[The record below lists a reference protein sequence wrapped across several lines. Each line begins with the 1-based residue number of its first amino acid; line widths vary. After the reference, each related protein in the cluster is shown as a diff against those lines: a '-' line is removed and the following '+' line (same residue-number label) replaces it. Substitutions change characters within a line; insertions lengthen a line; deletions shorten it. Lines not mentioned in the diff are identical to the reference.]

1 VATAGLSTAAV
12 GTDTAIVAQNG
23 TTRTVEALSTG
34 EAIETFYDYYDAE
47 AHTTKDFSIRD
58 TTIVFLWEGPKGLS
72 LVVINDRRDD
82 PDGGDVRMR
91 FEGLPEE
98 ASWAVRD
105 DDPGND
111 QYTTGPDVW
120 TADWQWNGAHTDGA
134 AIRGGLDG
142 AFEVTISAD
151 FQNGIDEL
159 VFLTGDAGSPDRVG
173 LSTTDPF
180 TIRSGIGASFEPPAD
195 VTVGDSVRLNG
206 SPSTGGRTSISL
218 YQWDVDGDGAY
229 ERTGERIDHVFDRPG
244 TYPVTLKVIG
254 ENGKTDTTTRTVGVS
269 PPASVAIGEAGTVE
283 TTAEWRRVTLNG
295 TYEDPVVVTGPPS
308 AGGDPAHTRVR
319 NVTADGF
326 EVRLEEWN
334 YTDGT
339 HAAERVG
346 YLVVEAGRHR
356 IGSNH
361 SLVAG
366 STATNETFSRVGYDD
381 LGGPAVVSTTVVGRN
396 GSAPVVTRHRNV
408 GATGFDVRLQGVES
422 AAKAGVERPAER
434 VDYVAFEAGTA
445 TTYATRVVAGTTEFS
460 DTNSYYSSGAPTASV
475 SFRTSVDDPAILG
488 SIQTFAG
495 ADTASVRT
503 TSRSSTGASFELEE
517 DTSVD
522 DEVAHNAETLGYVA
536 LGSPGLL
543 FGGGDGDG
551 DRLRAVINQSIATP
565 ADGRQVV
572 FDAANST
579 APSAGVDR
587 YEWRFGDGTTA
598 TGERVFHSFDE
609 PGRYPVTLTVVA
621 DGQRELTTTLVDVT
635 DTGNRSGGGGGDD
648 GDVTVTGV
656 TPSKP
661 GTIVEDVV
669 FRNTYSANVVAVGNA
684 TVRNVTFEVDGRT
697 YVDRDGS
704 DGWSRSIDVSVLD
717 GDTALTVTAH
727 TVDGQ
732 SDSYTAGIDVVG
744 VPGWVVQLNRTGQV
758 SYDDGKLR
766 LQKTVPDPPVDVS
779 VTVPGVP
786 VVGGEQSFETRASF
800 GVVYDMPDGTATLM
814 GSGLLEAQVLGR
826 PGSGEIGARGRLAVR
841 GDEWRFQRGTV
852 YAEVSITA
860 WRTNLRIPGVPY
872 SPAADLSVSPN
883 ARLEADIAP
892 DDGAVT
898 VTGGTI
904 TPGVTATGEVS
915 VDAGVASATGT
926 VTGDVSGSVDVPEPY
941 NPRARAEL
949 RGSVTVATFGLDR
962 GYTVGPYVQRIGYGD
977 STAAVPVTAVS
988 AGGWSVAPHRGTA
1001 PLGADGAVR
1010 AAGAADP
1017 AEALAVRPGDRV
1029 DRLTDDRL
1037 ADRSPAIA
1045 TVNGSGG
1052 VAVWSRQPADK
1063 PVLAGRD
1070 VYWSRTN
1077 AAGDGWSEPRPIV
1090 DTNLTELDPVVAH
1103 DPATNRTVAAWTV
1116 LDRRVRANATPAE
1129 LAPALEI
1136 AYAVRENGSWS
1147 APRRLT
1153 NDSTIDL
1160 NPRLAVE
1167 AGRVAVAWE
1176 RDRDGELT
1184 TAADRRVRA
1193 ATIDANGTVATVTTA
1208 TNASRP
1214 ALSADG
1220 DATTPFGLAYLEA
1233 GPNAT
1238 ADATVANGSV
1248 VVAGL
1253 DATGLTERTRV
1264 AATGVRALA
1273 ADGGTVGWA
1282 AAGGTRLRTASV
1294 EGGGVETIG
1303 RPAGPVD
1310 ALDVA
1315 VAGPTTVV
1323 GYRAATPTGPRNF
1336 YTARANGTWRSHR
1349 PLVERAPTGETVW
1362 QPSLTGTD
1370 AGVRAAYAVRNLS
1383 ANGTGDVIA
1392 VDHPLQA
1399 DLVAA
1404 VDVNVTNRTVAVGE
1418 SINLTW
1424 TVENRGEA
1432 TAAPTTVAITDG
1444 NGTRLAPNASLPALA
1459 PGGSATGTA
1468 TVSLPTTGRVGVV
1481 ADPGDGLA
1489 DLNESDDRAVR
1500 VVRPPNPA
1508 AASVSVESSGDRF
1521 VVTGT
1526 VANEAPVRAGTVGY
1540 RLTANG
1546 TPLESGTVELGPGAR
1561 RTVSTVVNASALT
1574 RGAPVTLAV
1583 TPARAQTDAT
1593 DDTTSVRPFQVDL
1606 AVSGPAVQFYP
1617 AVGSG
1622 GLVASVPVATRSE
1635 TATNATVEIRSEGRL
1650 VASRNV
1656 SLPAPT
1662 GTAAFETVDV
1672 SIPDGELAE
1681 NDTATILAV
1690 TDYDATPQ
1698 DNADRTTVSVRS
1710 VRGPGGL
1717 FPEGVPG
1724 GTTDRAP
1731 ADVDGDGRLEDLD
1744 GNGRFEFVDVIELVF
1759 ALQSGQLSSSRL
1771 TADQVA
1777 ALDHSGDGRVSFAD
1791 VIDLVFQL

>member
-1 VATAGLSTAAV
+1 V
-12 GTDTAIVAQNG
+12 GTDTATVEQNG

-82 PDGGDVRMR
+82 PDGGAVRMQ

-142 AFEVTISAD
+142 AFEVTVSAE
-151 FQNGIDEL
+151 FQDGIDEL

-180 TIRSGIGASFEPPAD
+180 TIRSGIGASFEPPTD

-244 TYPVTLKVIG
+244 TYPVTLKVVG

-269 PPASVAIGEAGTVE
+269 PPASVAIGEAGRIE
-283 TTAEWRRVTLNG
+283 TTTEWRRVSLNG

-308 AGGDPAHTRVR
+308 AGGDPVHTRVR

-326 EVRLEEWN
+326 ELRLEEWN

-339 HAAERVG
+339 HAAESVG

-356 IGSNH
+356 IGNNH

-366 STATNETFSRVGYDD
+366 STATNQTFTRVGYDD

-396 GSAPVVTRHRNV
+396 GSAPVVTRHRDV
-408 GATGFDVRLQGVES
+408 GSTGFDVRLQGVEA

-434 VDYVAFEAGTA
+434 VDYVAFEAGSA
-445 TTYATRVVAGTTEFS
+445 TTYATRIHADTADFPATTGF
-460 DTNSYYSSGAPTASV
+460 YSSGAPTVSV
-475 SFRTSVDDPAILG
+475 RFPTSVDDPAVLG

-503 TSRSSTGASFELEE
+503 TSRSATGAGFKLEE

-522 DEVAHNAETLGYVA
+522 SEVVHNAETLGYVVIGA
-536 LGSPGLL
+536 PGLV
-543 FGGGDGDG
+543 FDGGAGDGGGD
-551 DRLRAVINQSIATP
+551 RFRAAINRSVETP
-565 ADGRQVV
+565 ADGQQVV
-572 FDAANST
+572 FDAVNST
-579 APSAGVDR
+579 RQSAGVDR

-598 TGERVFHSFDE
+598 TGERVFHTFEE

-621 DGQRELTTTLVDVT
+621 GGQRELTTTLVDVT
-635 DTGNRSGGGGGDD
+635 DTGNRSDGGTGDD
-648 GDVTVTGV
+648 GAVRVTGV

-669 FRNTYSANVVAVGNA
+669 LRNTYSANVTTVGDA

-727 TVDGQ
+727 AADGQ

-758 SYDDGKLR
+758 SYDDGELR
-766 LQKTVPDPPVDVS
+766 LQKTVPKPPVDVS

-786 VVGGEQSFETRASF
+786 VVGGEQSFKTRASF

-841 GDEWRFQRGTV
+841 GDTWRFQRGTV

-883 ARLEADIAP
+883 ARLAADIAP
-892 DDGAVT
+892 EDGSVA

-941 NPRARAEL
+941 DPRARAEL

-962 GYTVGPYVQRIGYGD
+962 GYTVGPYVQRIGYDD
-977 STAAVPVTAVS
+977 STAAVPVTAV
-988 AGGWSVAPHRGTA
+988 AADGWSVAPHRGTA
-1001 PLGADGAVR
+1001 PLGADGTVR
-1010 AAGAADP
+1010 AADATGP
-1017 AEALAVRPGDRV
+1017 AEALAVRPGDRI

-1037 ADRSPAIA
+1037 ADRSPAVTA
-1045 TVNGSGG
+1045 VNGSGG
-1052 VAVWSRQPADK
+1052 LAVWSRQPADK

-1070 VYWSRTN
+1070 VYWSRTD
-1077 AAGDGWSEPRPIV
+1077 AADDGWSTPRPIV

-1103 DPATNRTVAAWTV
+1103 DPAADRTVAAWTV
-1116 LDRRVRANATPAE
+1116 LDRRVQANATPSE
-1129 LAPALEI
+1129 LAPDLEI
-1136 AYAVRENGSWS
+1136 AYAIRENGSWS

-1193 ATIDANGTVATVTTA
+1193 ATIDANGTVTTVTTTA
-1208 TNASRP
+1208 NASRP

-1220 DATTPFGLAYLEA
+1220 NATTPFGLAYLET

-1248 VVAGL
+1248 VVASL

-1273 ADGGTVGWA
+1273 AGGGTVGWA
-1282 AAGGTRLRTASV
+1282 AEGGTRLRTATV

-1315 VAGPTTVV
+1315 VAGTTTVV

-1336 YTARANGTWRSHR
+1336 YTARAEGAWRTHR
-1349 PLVERAPTGETVW
+1349 PLVGRAPTGETVW
-1362 QPSLTGTD
+1362 QPSLAGTD
-1370 AGVRAAYAVRNLS
+1370 TGVRAAYAVRNLS

-1392 VDHPLQA
+1392 VNHPLQP

-1404 VDVNVTNRTVAVGE
+1404 VEVDVTNRTVAVGE

-1444 NGTRLAPNASLPALA
+1444 NGTRLTPNASLPALA
-1459 PGGSATGTA
+1459 PGGSATGTV

-1481 ADPGDGLA
+1481 ADPGDRLA

-1500 VVRPPNPA
+1500 VVRQPNPA

-1546 TPLESGTVELGPGAR
+1546 TPLESGTVELAPGAR

-1583 TPARAQTDAT
+1583 TPARAQTDVT
-1593 DDTTSVRPFQVDL
+1593 DDTASVRPFQVDL
-1606 AVSGPAVQFYP
+1606 AVSGPAVQFSP

-1635 TATNATVEIRSEGRL
+1635 TPTNATLEIRSEGRL

-1672 SIPDGELAE
+1672 SIPAGELAE
-1681 NDTATILAV
+1681 NDTATIIVV

-1717 FPEGVPG
+1717 FPDGVPG
-1724 GTTDRAP
+1724 GTSDRVP
-1731 ADVDGDGRLEDLD
+1731 VDVDGDGRLEDLN
-1744 GNGRFEFVDVIELVF
+1744 GNGRFEFVDVIELIF
-1759 ALQSGQLSSSRL
+1759 ALQSGELSSSRL

-1777 ALDHSGDGRVSFAD
+1777 ALDHSGDGRVSFPD
-1791 VIDLVFQL
+1791 VIDLLFQL